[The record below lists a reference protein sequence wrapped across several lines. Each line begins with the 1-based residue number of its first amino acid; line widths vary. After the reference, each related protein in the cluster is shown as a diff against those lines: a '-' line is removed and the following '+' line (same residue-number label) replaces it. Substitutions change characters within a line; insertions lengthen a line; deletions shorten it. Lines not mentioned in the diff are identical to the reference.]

1 MWIVERVMRCGRPL
15 ISDTLP
21 RLDRITPRPQDE
33 TLAATHH
40 SRDNGRL
47 GERDNWTRAAS
58 TGSS

>member
-1 MWIVERVMRCGRPL
+1 MRYGSPL

-21 RLDRITPRPQDE
+21 RLDRITPHPQDE

-58 TGSS
+58 TGSP